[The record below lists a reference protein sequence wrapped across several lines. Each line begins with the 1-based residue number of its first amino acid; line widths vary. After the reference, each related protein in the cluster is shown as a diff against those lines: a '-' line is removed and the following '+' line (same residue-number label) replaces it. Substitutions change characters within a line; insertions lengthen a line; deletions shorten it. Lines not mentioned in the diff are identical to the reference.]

1 MFDFLCST
9 SLKLQSQIKA
19 NSIDSSSVSKS
30 IMFVIGG
37 LCDCS
42 PGGTENP
49 NYTTAS
55 DMKIKGTYLVPMMA
69 QCQLNIKN
77 IKSVALNWDGT
88 SPSGR
93 HIFLDDGNPV
103 AHIYISFAGWS
114 LDPLSTM
121 RKCVH
126 RKDSLMAMSTANMTF
141 PQNLANNT
149 DAQSSSLSNTDQP

>member
-9 SLKLQSQIKA
+9 SRKLHSQIKA

-55 DMKIKGTYLVPMMA
+55 GMKIKGTYLVLMMA
-69 QCQLNIKN
+69 LCQLNIKN
-77 IKSVALNWDGT
+77 IKSVTLNWDGI
-88 SPSGR
+88 SPSCR
-93 HIFLDDGNPV
+93 CVFLDDGNPV
-103 AHIYISFAGWS
+103 AHIHISFAGWS
-114 LDPLSTM
+114 LDPCKHNEEMCPQEGFTDGHVNSQYDLSA
-121 RKCVH
+121 KFGQQH
-126 RKDSLMAMSTANMTF
+126 RCTELK
-141 PQNLANNT
+141 PQ
-149 DAQSSSLSNTDQP
+149 